1 MTKKVT
7 TLKGRQI
14 DLGALRE
21 AHGATIALG
30 NSKSNARGDLLGRG
44 GTVVKNREEVVRDY
58 YENNPKAVTVSSVSL
73 KDIAD
78 EVMTMTPA
86 EAVAALEA
94 QAKAAQ
100 EAPKPKRRI
109 KDDD

>member
-30 NSKSNARGDLLGRG
+30 NTKMNARGDLLGRG
-44 GTVVKNREEVVRDY
+44 GAIVKHKEDVVRDY

-86 EAVAALEA
+86 EAVAAIEA
-94 QAKAAQ
+94 QAKRQAAP
-100 EAPKPKRRI
+100 APKRKI
-109 KDDD
+109 KDED